1 MASSTRA
8 SKLAAEQALSGLASP
23 TLATAAELFAVAN
36 AMQSSAQLRLVLSDP
51 SAEIAGKEKVVRA
64 AFGSKISEPVQALIS
79 RLVAL
84 RWSASRDLPQTIES
98 LGVRIVA
105 HTTGNLDD
113 LQGELFQ
120 VQQLVAADGE
130 LELALSSNRASSDQK
145 QGLVHSLLSGK
156 TSEAAALLASQAV
169 VSHSVK
175 RYTAVLETYGS
186 WLAQVAGESVAL
198 IRVAKPLSQS
208 QLDKLSDAL
217 KANFGRQL
225 QLNVEVAPEVV
236 GGVHVA
242 VNGEVIDATVFTK
255 LQQARLQ
262 L

>member
-8 SKLAAEQALSGLASP
+8 SKLAAEKALSGLASP
-23 TLATAAELFAVAN
+23 TLSIAEQLFAVAN
-36 AMQSSAQLRLVLSDP
+36 ALQSSAQLRLVLSDP
-51 SAEIAGKEKVVRA
+51 SAGNASKEKVVRA
-64 AFGSKISEPVQALIS
+64 AFGAKISEPVLVLIS
-79 RLVAL
+79 GLVVL
-84 RWSASRDLPQTIES
+84 RWSASRDLAQSIES

-105 HTTGNLDD
+105 QTTANLDD
-113 LQGELFQ
+113 LQSELFQ
-120 VQQLVAADGE
+120 VQQLVSADGE
-130 LELALSSNRASSDQK
+130 LELALSSNRASSVQK
-145 QGLVHSLLSGK
+145 QALVHGLLDGK

-175 RYTAVLETYGS
+175 RYAAVLETYGS

-198 IRVAKPLSQS
+198 IRVAKPLSDS
-208 QLDKLSDAL
+208 QLEKLSVAL

-225 QLNVEVAPEVV
+225 QLNVEVAPEIV